1 MILRCGRIFLRAAF
15 EGFSTI
21 FLGRCSALRKIYVFD
36 TTLRDGEQSPGVNLN
51 TREKVEIAYQL
62 EKLGIDRMEAGFP
75 AASPGDLAAVNAVAR
90 AVKNVTLIGL
100 SRSRESDIDAVREAL
115 QGAQDPCI
123 HLFLA
128 TSPIHRQHK
137 LRMEK
142 AQVLETAQAAIR
154 YAKKYFSKLEFS
166 LEDAGRTERDFM
178 AEMVAMAIREGANVV
193 NIPDTVGYLNPSEYG
208 AIFKFL
214 KDTVPDIEKVQLSA
228 HCHNDLGMATANTL
242 AAIQNG
248 ADQIEGTINGIGER
262 AGNTA
267 IEEVA
272 LALETRSEFFDAK
285 TSLVLSE
292 ISRTSRLV
300 SKLTGMVVPGNK
312 AIVGANAFAHESGI
326 HQDGMLKEKT
336 TYEIMTP
343 ETIGLKES
351 KLVLGKHSGR
361 HAFRDKL
368 SDLGY
373 DLLEEELNTA
383 FAKFKDLADKKKEVS
398 DEDILALLE
407 EKLIDTP
414 EVFSL
419 QTIYVTYGNEATP
432 TAKITING
440 PETQPI
446 VAVAEGNGS
455 VDAIYNAIDQATGE
469 EVTLGDYSIK
479 AVSRGKDAQG
489 EVHVVLS
496 QGEVAAQG
504 RGLSTDI
511 LEASAR
517 AYLNA
522 LNKLLEKRKTYTKRD
537 HANL

>member
-1 MILRCGRIFLRAAF
+1 M
-15 EGFSTI
+15 
-21 FLGRCSALRKIYVFD
+21 RKIYIFD

-51 TREKVEIAYQL
+51 TREKVEIAHQL

-75 AASPGDLAAVNAVAR
+75 AASPGDLAAVNAVAK
-90 AVKNVTLIGL
+90 AVKNVSVIGL
-100 SRSRESDIDAVREAL
+100 SRSRETDIDAVREAL
-115 QGAQDPCI
+115 KGAQDPCI
-123 HLFLA
+123 HIFLA
-128 TSPIHRQHK
+128 TSPIHRKYK
-137 LRMEK
+137 LRMDK
-142 AQVLETAQAAIR
+142 AQVLETAQSALR
-154 YAKKYFSKLEFS
+154 YASKYFSKIEFS
-166 LEDAGRTERDFM
+166 LEDAGRTEYDFM
-178 AEMVAMAIREGANVV
+178 AEMVSMAIKEGAYVV

-214 KDTVPDIEKVQLSA
+214 KENVPDIEKVQLSA

-272 LALETRSEFFDAK
+272 MALATRESFFNAT
-285 TSLVLSE
+285 TSLQLTE
-292 ISRTSRLV
+292 IARTSRLV

-343 ETIGLKES
+343 ESIGLKES

-361 HAFRDKL
+361 HAFREKL
-368 SDLGY
+368 VDLGY
-373 DLLEEELNTA
+373 ELEDQRLNDA

-398 DEDILALLE
+398 DDDLLALLE
-407 EKLIDTP
+407 ERLVDTP
-414 EVFSL
+414 EVFKL
-419 QTIYVTYGNEATP
+419 ETLYVTYGNESVP
-432 TAKITING
+432 TAKVR
-440 PETQPI
+440 I
-446 VAVAEGNGS
+446 VKEQGQVIVEEAEGNGS
-455 VDAIYNAIDQATGE
+455 VDAIYNAIDKATQE
-469 EVTLGDYSIK
+469 EVTLSDYSIK
-479 AVSRGKDAQG
+479 SVTHGKDALG
-489 EVHVVLS
+489 EVHVVLT
-496 QGEVAAQG
+496 QNDVAAQG

-517 AYLNA
+517 AYVDA
-522 LNKLLEKRKTYTKRD
+522 LNQLLDKRTSFSNRENVKL
-537 HANL
+537 